1 MSTTKDVA
9 LTMGINQTLKIRI
22 VADGVCVGQVI
33 DQTGAVVAETEP
45 LRFASDAI
53 AAAEQLAGDK

>member
-1 MSTTKDVA
+1 MSTRDIA
-9 LTMGINQTLKIRI
+9 LTMGLDQTLKIRI

-45 LRFASDAI
+45 LQFASDAI
-53 AAAEQLAGDK
+53 EAAEQLAGDK